1 MACEILSVKLCQL
14 DERMGKLH
22 SRIHMSETAH
32 HSQLRQEIAALEQEC
47 AASELALQQELQ
59 MSKSTYVTVL
69 AKSYE
74 EMEQMVKDAR
84 SRLQTMTG
92 CCEDPETCAEAKLLL
107 AEYAL
112 DFANQAAD
120 RALLLAMDA
129 IDTER
134 LRQEKEERSKL

>member
-1 MACEILSVKLCQL
+1 M
-14 DERMGKLH
+14 
-22 SRIHMSETAH
+22 SR
-32 HSQLRQEIAALEQEC
+32 
-47 AASELALQQELQ
+47 
-59 MSKSTYVTVL
+59 STYVTVL

-74 EMEQMVKDAR
+74 EMERVVKSAR

-134 LRQEKEERSKL
+134 LRQDKEERSKL